1 MTRARPPP
9 PWRNDERSSFSRQS
23 GIEQQEAV
31 MTENNTAFVWEE
43 PLASD
48 VWGIEKSFGEYTPE
62 EELKAWREAV
72 KVLEG
77 FCQVADG
84 LNHEPL
90 ILALVDAKVRAE
102 EELERA
108 TDRAERSGAEGV
120 QLSEREDE
128 RLLALMRRSDA
139 LGTACTAL
147 EDWGV
152 NPKDIADVL
161 EILTEMKTE
170 AHEAFLRYRREIGL
184 PE

>member
-1 MTRARPPP
+1 M
-9 PWRNDERSSFSRQS
+9 Q
-23 GIEQQEAV
+23 
-31 MTENNTAFVWEE
+31 ENNSTKWVWEE

-62 EELKAWREAV
+62 EEFKAWREDVA
-72 KVLEG
+72 VLEG

-102 EELERA
+102 EELERLR
-108 TDRAERSGAEGV
+108 DRVERLEGV

-128 RLLALMRRSDA
+128 RLLGLMRRSDA
-139 LGTACTAL
+139 LSNACAAM
-147 EDWGV
+147 EDWSDTSPEYLARYLPV
-152 NPKDIADVL
+152 
-161 EILTEMKTE
+161 LTEMRTQ
-170 AHEAFLRYRREIGL
+170 AHEAYLRYRREVGL

>member
-1 MTRARPPP
+1 
-9 PWRNDERSSFSRQS
+9 
-23 GIEQQEAV
+23 
-31 MTENNTAFVWEE
+31 MTEANHQDE
-43 PLASD
+43 LR
-48 VWGIEKSFGEYTPE
+48 WGEIGTPTDLWIIGKSFGEYTPE
-62 EELKAWREAV
+62 EELELWREAV
-72 KVLEG
+72 DVLDG

-108 TDRAERSGAEGV
+108 RDRAERPEGV

-128 RLLALMRRSDA
+128 RLMTLMRRADA
-139 LGTACTAL
+139 LGNACAAM
-147 EDWGV
+147 EDWDSESEFLARYLSV
-152 NPKDIADVL
+152 IA
-161 EILTEMKTE
+161 EMRVE

>member
-1 MTRARPPP
+1 
-9 PWRNDERSSFSRQS
+9 
-23 GIEQQEAV
+23 
-31 MTENNTAFVWEE
+31 MTERMVED
-43 PLASD
+43 LHSD
-48 VWGIEKSFGEYTPE
+48 VWGIGKGDFTEYAPE
-62 EELKAWREAV
+62 EELKLWREAV
-72 KVLEG
+72 KVLDG

-84 LNHEPL
+84 LRHSPL

-102 EELERA
+102 EELARAQDRVERP
-108 TDRAERSGAEGV
+108 EGV

-128 RLLALMRRSDA
+128 RLMDLMRRSDA

-152 NPKDIADVL
+152 DPKDIADVL